1 MEIISYAKKR
11 TREQLNEKN
20 LVWQIN
26 VPGFFLQIPA
36 KSSLHK
42 KQTNNETLDR
52 MRKDSEYQ
60 VA

>member
-1 MEIISYAKKR
+1 MLKKS